1 VTAVESVIEKTKV
14 FLQPNPTARLKMSM
28 RKSQYPQP
36 ETNLGDMMIK
46 GATELGGEDSAFGE
60 ALMEV
65 GDKMKQ
71 IGDIKDGLELNV
83 KANFLDPLGQ
93 LLGKDVKEIMHHRKK
108 MSGRRLDYDAKKR
121 RQGKG
126 SNITDDELAM
136 AAEKFE
142 ESKDLAEEGMANLLD
157 SDVEQVHQLDAFVEA
172 LVEYHRQCADVLE
185 GLHSALLDQI
195 TQASQR
201 PPRERKVKPV
211 TPRYDSDD
219 EDSSNPPPAYN
230 PPVPSISSS
239 TRGGGGGAKPC
250 ATALF
255 DFQPENEGE
264 LGFNEGDTIN
274 LVSEV
279 NKQTGLE

>member
-1 VTAVESVIEKTKV
+1 MVCYQLYNANEEKRITGS
-14 FLQPNPTARLKMSM
+14 PS
-28 RKSQYPQP
+28 
-36 ETNLGDMMIK
+36 
-46 GATELGGEDSAFGE
+46 
-60 ALMEV
+60 
-65 GDKMKQ
+65 
-71 IGDIKDGLELNV
+71 
-83 KANFLDPLGQ
+83 
-93 LLGKDVKEIMHHRKK
+93 HH
-108 MSGRRLDYDAKKR
+108 
-121 RQGKG
+121 
-126 SNITDDELAM
+126 
-136 AAEKFE
+136 
-142 ESKDLAEEGMANLLD
+142 
-157 SDVEQVHQLDAFVEA
+157 
-172 LVEYHRQCADVLE
+172 
-185 GLHSALLDQI
+185 
-195 TQASQR
+195 R

-219 EDSSNPPPAYN
+219 EDSSNPPPAYS